1 MKGGRHGRE
10 WRGGGR
16 RDKGERRGR
25 RGKRLIMSNANTE
38 STRRGME

>member
-10 WRGGGR
+10 WRGGNG
-16 RDKGERRGR
+16 GGR